1 MTELAFL
8 SVSEA
13 GALLANGEISPV
25 ELTEQH
31 LARIEALDGK
41 LHCFLHVAAERARED
56 AKRAERELMSG
67 RRRGP
72 LHGIPFGLK
81 DNYDTAGIP
90 HDCEFAG
97 IPRSPPG
104 A

>member
-13 GALLANGEISPV
+13 GALLATGEISPV
-25 ELTEQH
+25 ELTEHH
-31 LARIEALDGK
+31 LARIEALDGN

-56 AKRAERELMSG
+56 ARRAERELRAG

-81 DNYDTAGIP
+81 DNYDTTGIP
-90 HDCEFAG
+90 TTAN
-97 IPRSPPG
+97 SP
-104 A
+104 ALKA